1 MSGMAELPGRI
12 ARWLSAGILASAALQ
27 LASCAGQ
34 AEIPLESIYGPRARA
49 TATTRTPVVVIP
61 GILGSKLVDRQSGRS
76 VWGAFQFGA
85 IDADNP
91 EDARIFA
98 LPMREGE
105 PLAALT
111 DGVDA
116 PDALDTLKLDI
127 GLLRGL
133 ELGAY
138 VDLLQALAA
147 GKYRDSAL
155 APPDEHAVRYGGLH
169 FTCWQAPYD
178 WRREISENAKALDD
192 RIRDLQQTV
201 RAQRGLPADAEV
213 KVDLLCHSMGGLLGQ
228 WYLRY
233 GAMRL
238 PDEGPAPEP
247 TWEGARNIR
256 NFIMV
261 GTPSGGSTNVLKP
274 LRDGLDLNPLF
285 PYYRPSIVGTFPAM
299 YQLVPPDDL
308 ARVVDSAG
316 RPVAMHDPAVWE
328 RLRWGLADP
337 AQDEFIQ
344 WLLPDAPSAADRRR
358 IGLDHLRKC
367 LSAAERF
374 HEALR
379 RPSRPPAHLRRVL
392 FAGDAIMTPS
402 VREIRA
408 DGTLGVRER
417 APGDGEVTRA
427 SALGD
432 AAVSRDPAAPAEHWL
447 EFDKVVFLPYEHLE
461 MVGQPLFVDNLLYEL
476 LERE

>member
-1 MSGMAELPGRI
+1 MNGGFRLRCAAAWCG
-12 ARWLSAGILASAALQ
+12 LAAICIPS
-27 LASCAGQ
+27 ASCEAHR
-34 AEIPLESIYGPRARA
+34 EIPLETIYGQRARA
-49 TATTRTPVVVIP
+49 TATTRTPVVVVP
-61 GILGSKLVDRQSGRS
+61 GILGSKLVDRASGRV

-85 IDADNP
+85 VDADVP
-91 EDARIFA
+91 ADARLFSM
-98 LPMREGE
+98 PMREGV
-105 PLAALT
+105 PLAQLT
-111 DGVDA
+111 DDIDA
-116 PDALDTLKLDI
+116 PDALDTVKFDI
-127 GLLRGL
+127 GLFRGL

-155 APPDEHAVRYGGLH
+155 APPDENAVKYGGLH
-169 FTCWQAPYD
+169 YTCWQSPYD
-178 WRREISENAKALDD
+178 WRREISESARALDE
-192 RIRDLQQTV
+192 RIKSLQETV
-201 RAQRGLPADAEV
+201 RAQRGLPKDADV

-256 NFIMV
+256 RFIMV
-261 GTPSGGSTNVLKP
+261 GTPSGGSTNILPK

-285 PYYRPSIVGTFPAM
+285 PFFRPSLIGTFPAM
-299 YQLVPPDDL
+299 YQLIPPDDL
-308 ARVVDSAG
+308 ARVVDGTG
-316 RPVAMHDPAVWE
+316 RPIAMHDVATWE

-337 AQDEFIQ
+337 AQDEFIA
-344 WLLPDAPSAADRRR
+344 WLIPEARDAATRRQ
-358 IGLDHLRKC
+358 IALDHLRKC
-367 LSAAERF
+367 LDAAARF

-379 RPSRPPAHLRRVL
+379 RPSKPPAHLRRVL

-402 VREIRA
+402 VREIGP
-408 DGTLGVRER
+408 DGTLRVRER

-432 AAVSRDPAAPAEHWL
+432 AAVAGDPAAPADRWL
-447 EFDKVVFLPYEHLE
+447 DFDMVVFLPYEHLE
-461 MVGQPLFVDNLLYEL
+461 LVGQPLFVDNLLYEL
-476 LERE
+476 LERD

>member
-1 MSGMAELPGRI
+1 MKSVKSMAC
-12 ARWLSAGILASAALQ
+12 AAVGAAAVV
-27 LASCAGQ
+27 LASCAQ
-34 AEIPLESIYGPRARA
+34 QEKIPLESIYGARARA
-49 TATTRTPVVVIP
+49 TATTRTPVVVVP
-61 GILGSKLVDRQSGRS
+61 GILGSKLVDRPSGRT

-85 IDADNP
+85 VDADVP
-91 EDARIFA
+91 ADARLFA
-98 LPMREGE
+98 IPMREGA
-105 PLAALT
+105 PLAQLT
-111 DGVDA
+111 DDIDA
-116 PDALDTLKLDI
+116 PDALDTVKLDI

-155 APPDEHAVRYGGLH
+155 APPDEHAVKYGGLH
-169 FTCWQAPYD
+169 YTCWQGPYD
-178 WRREISENAKALDD
+178 WRREISENAQALDERIKAL
-192 RIRDLQQTV
+192 QATV
-201 RAQRGLPADAEV
+201 RAQRGLPADADV

-238 PDEGPAPEP
+238 PDHGPAPEP

-261 GTPSGGSTNVLKP
+261 GTPSGGSTNVLP
-274 LRDGLDLNPLF
+274 RLRDGLDLNPLF
-285 PYYRPSIVGTFPAM
+285 PFFRPALVGTLPAM
-299 YQLVPPDDL
+299 YQLLPPDDL
-308 ARVVDSAG
+308 ARVVDESGA
-316 RPVAMHDPAVWE
+316 PVALHDPATWE

-337 AQDEFIQ
+337 RQDEVLS
-344 WLLPDAPSAADRRR
+344 WLLPEVADPADRRR
-358 IGLDHLRKC
+358 IALDHLAKC
-367 LSAAERF
+367 LSAAVRF
-374 HEALR
+374 HDALR
-379 RPSRPPAHLRRVL
+379 RPSQPPAHLRRVL
-392 FAGDAIMTPS
+392 FAGDAIMMPA

-408 DGTLGVRER
+408 DGTLHIRER

-432 AAVSRDPAAPAEHWL
+432 AAVAKDPAAPAEYWL
-447 EFDKVVFLPYEHLE
+447 DFDKVVFLPYEHLE

-476 LERE
+476 LERK

>member
-1 MSGMAELPGRI
+1 MSASRSM
-12 ARWLSAGILASAALQ
+12 SLACLVLG
-27 LASCAGQ
+27 LASCS
-34 AEIPLESIYGPRARA
+34 ETRTVPLETIYGARARA

-61 GILGSKLVDRQSGRS
+61 GILGSKLVDRASGRT

-85 IDADNP
+85 IDADIP
-91 EDARIFA
+91 ADARIFA
-98 LPMREGE
+98 LPMRKGV
-105 PLAALT
+105 PLAQLT

-116 PDALDTLKLDI
+116 PDALDTVKLDI

-155 APPDEHAVRYGGLH
+155 APPDEQAVRYGGLH
-169 FTCWQAPYD
+169 YTCWQSPYD
-178 WRREISENAKALDD
+178 WRREISENARALDD
-192 RIRDLQQTV
+192 RIKELQRTV
-201 RAQRGLPADAEV
+201 REQRGLAADAEV

-261 GTPSGGSTNVLKP
+261 GTPSGGSTNVLNP
-274 LRDGLDLNPLF
+274 LRNGLDLNPLF
-285 PYYRPSIVGTFPAM
+285 PNYRPSIVGTFPAM
-299 YQLVPPDDL
+299 YQLIPPDDL
-308 ARVVDSAG
+308 ARVVDAAG
-316 RPVAMHDPAVWE
+316 APVAMHDIATWE

-337 AQDEFIQ
+337 GQDPFVA
-344 WLLPDAPSAADRRR
+344 WLLPEARDAAERRA
-358 IGLDHLRKC
+358 IALDHLEKC

-408 DGTLGVRER
+408 DGTLHVRAR

-432 AAVSRDPAAPAEHWL
+432 AAVAKDPAAPAEYWL
-447 EFDKVVFLPYEHLE
+447 GFDKVVFLPYEHLE

>member
-1 MSGMAELPGRI
+1 MSGTTTRLGRF
-12 ARWLSAGILASAALQ
+12 ARRLSNGLVAAVALQ
-27 LASCAGQ
+27 LAACAGQ
-34 AEIPLESIYGPRARA
+34 GTIPLESIYGPRARA

-61 GILGSKLVDRQSGRS
+61 GILGSKLIDRQSGRT

-85 IDADNP
+85 VDADIP
-91 EDARIFA
+91 ADARLFA
-98 LPMREGE
+98 LPMREGA
-105 PLAALT
+105 PLAQLT
-111 DGVDA
+111 DDVDA
-116 PDALDTLKLDI
+116 PDALDTVKLDI

-147 GKYRDSAL
+147 GRYRDSAL
-155 APPDEHAVRYGGLH
+155 APPDENAVKYGGLH
-169 FTCWQAPYD
+169 YTCWQHPYD
-178 WRREISENAKALDD
+178 WRREISENAAALDA
-192 RIRDLQQTV
+192 RIKALQQTV
-201 RAQRGLPADAEV
+201 RAQRGLAADAEV
-213 KVDLLCHSMGGLLGQ
+213 RVDLLCHSMGGLLGQ

-261 GTPSGGSTNVLKP
+261 GTPSGGSTNVLNP
-274 LRDGLDLNPLF
+274 LRNGLDLNPLF
-285 PYYRPSIVGTFPAM
+285 PYYRPSLVGTFPAM
-299 YQLVPPDDL
+299 YQLIPPDDL
-308 ARVVDSAG
+308 ARVVDAAG
-316 RPVAMHDPAVWE
+316 APVAIHDPATWE
-328 RLRWGLADP
+328 RLQWGLADP
-337 AQDEFIQ
+337 AQDQFIA
-344 WLLPDAPSAADRRR
+344 WLLPDVPQAADRRR
-358 IGLDHLRKC
+358 IALDHLRKC
-367 LSAAERF
+367 LGAAERF

-402 VREIRA
+402 IREIRA
-408 DGTLGVRER
+408 DGTLHIRAR

-432 AAVSRDPAAPAEHWL
+432 AAVAKDPAAPAEYWL
-447 EFDKVVFLPYEHLE
+447 DFDTVVFLPYEHLE

-476 LERE
+476 LERD

>member
-1 MSGMAELPGRI
+1 MKWIAAVLPLFLAACAAERTV
-12 ARWLSAGILASAALQ
+12 
-27 LASCAGQ
+27 
-34 AEIPLESIYGPRARA
+34 PLETIYGARARA
-49 TATTRTPVVVIP
+49 TATTRTPVVVVP
-61 GILGSKLVDRQSGRS
+61 GILGSKLVERSSGRS

-85 IDADNP
+85 VDADIP
-91 EDARIFA
+91 ADARVFA
-98 LPMREGE
+98 LPMREGA
-105 PLAALT
+105 PLAQLT
-111 DGVDA
+111 DDIDA
-116 PDALDTLKLDI
+116 PDALDTVKLDI

-169 FTCWQAPYD
+169 YTCWQNPYD
-178 WRREISENAKALDD
+178 WRREISENAAALDA
-192 RIRDLQQTV
+192 RVKELQRTV
-201 RAQRGLPADAEV
+201 REQRGLPADAEV

-233 GAMRL
+233 GAARL
-238 PDEGPAPEP
+238 PDSGPAPEP

-261 GTPSGGSTNVLKP
+261 GTPSGGSTNVLP
-274 LRDGLDLNPLF
+274 RLRDGLDLNPLF

-299 YQLVPPDDL
+299 YQLIPPDDL
-308 ARVVDSAG
+308 ARVVDAAG
-316 RPVAMHDPAVWE
+316 APIAMHDLATWE

-337 AQDEFIQ
+337 AQDEFVA
-344 WLLPDAPSAADRRR
+344 WLLPDVSDAGARRR
-358 IGLDHLRKC
+358 IALDHLRKC
-367 LSAAERF
+367 LDAAERF

-379 RPSRPPAHLRRVL
+379 RPSQPPAHLRRVL
-392 FAGDAIMTPS
+392 FAGDAIMMPS
-402 VREIRA
+402 VREIGA
-408 DGTLGVRER
+408 DGALRVREH

-432 AAVSRDPAAPAEHWL
+432 AAVAKDPAAPAEYWL
-447 EFDKVVFLPYEHLE
+447 GFDKVVFLPYEHLE

-476 LERE
+476 LGRE